1 MCCEPQLVEFSLPVY
16 QEQEDQVEAQE
27 LEQEKAQ
34 QARVELLVH
43 SPPQVEVVEESVQ
56 SQASMTEERSQR
68 KEWEGGD

>member
-1 MCCEPQLVEFSLPVY
+1 MVQVMESESEV
-16 QEQEDQVEAQE
+16 EQEDQVEVQE
-27 LEQEKAQ
+27 LGQEEAQ

-56 SQASMTEERSQR
+56 SQASITEERSQK

>member
-1 MCCEPQLVEFSLPVY
+1 MMQVIENGSEVK
-16 QEQEDQVEAQE
+16 QEDQIEVQE
-27 LEQEKAQ
+27 LGQKEAQ

-56 SQASMTEERSQR
+56 SQASITEVRSQK